1 MAIMGRKRQNNRNKV
16 KNSPNA
22 PAMVPMSTQ
31 VGVKNSQELGRKSLA
46 KELTMITNRSNHIPT
61 FTTRLRKNI
70 SGMLVRM
77 ALNQNNCGVMTLQL
91 TINR

>member
-1 MAIMGRKRQNNRNKV
+1 M
-16 KNSPNA
+16 
-22 PAMVPMSTQ
+22 
-31 VGVKNSQELGRKSLA
+31 A